1 MDPWTPGVEREGS
14 HRMVR
19 VCAFVPRYLIEA
31 LDGRAAYVGSS
42 RNHVV
47 RRIAEAW
54 LRRDRPP
61 PGPHAEA
68 AGRGDEDPLEMLKT
82 TFYVRR
88 YHMDALDWQAAVLR
102 RSRGEVLR
110 TLLRAWA
117 DRQPLP
123 QPATDPETGELQ
135 IRAHIL

>member
-1 MDPWTPGVEREGS
+1 
-14 HRMVR
+14 MVT

-31 LDGRAAYVGSS
+31 LDGRAAYLGCS
-42 RNHVV
+42 RNQVV
-47 RRIAEAW
+47 RTIVEAW
-54 LRRDRPP
+54 VQREPP
-61 PGPHAEA
+61 PA
-68 AGRGDEDPLEMLKT
+68 ADGDDAGGEGSEDPLEMLKR

-88 YHMDALDWQAAVLR
+88 YHMDALDWQGAVLR

-110 TLLRAWA
+110 TLVRAWA

-123 QPATDPETGELQ
+123 RPATDPETGELQ